1 MLSWGKG
8 GRELVR
14 YYGYEWQ
21 YPIQIMNTHLFSSNQ
36 PISGRFIHR
45 VHTEGGYSQHS
56 RDGHHYHLAGG
67 GTYTVVLVSVSTPHH
82 YHSLHRGLSVE
93 ELLYIYFILLITT
106 IPPYISK
113 HRFSSLSNIY
123 LYCINELLSIHPE
136 LIPFVLCVQTVSN

>member
-67 GTYTVVLVSVSTPHH
+67 GTYTVVLVSVSTPRH
-82 YHSLHRGLSVE
+82 YHSLLRGLSVE
-93 ELLYIYFILLITT
+93 ELLYIYIFYIINYNNTTIYFKASLFQSFKYLFIL
-106 IPPYISK
+106 
-113 HRFSSLSNIY
+113 H
-123 LYCINELLSIHPE
+123 
-136 LIPFVLCVQTVSN
+136 

>member
-82 YHSLHRGLSVE
+82 YHSLLRGLSVE
-93 ELLYIYFILLITT
+93 ELLYIFYIINYNNTTIYFKASLFQSFKYLFIL
-106 IPPYISK
+106 
-113 HRFSSLSNIY
+113 H
-123 LYCINELLSIHPE
+123 
-136 LIPFVLCVQTVSN
+136 

>member
-67 GTYTVVLVSVSTPHH
+67 GTYTVCQHH
-82 YHSLHRGLSVE
+82 ITITAYFVDFQWKDY
-93 ELLYIYFILLITT
+93 YIYIL
-106 IPPYISK
+106 Y
-113 HRFSSLSNIY
+113 Y
-123 LYCINELLSIHPE
+123 
-136 LIPFVLCVQTVSN
+136 

>member
-82 YHSLHRGLSVE
+82 YHSLLRGLSVE
-93 ELLYIYFILLITT
+93 ELLYIYIL
-106 IPPYISK
+106 Y
-113 HRFSSLSNIY
+113 Y
-123 LYCINELLSIHPE
+123 
-136 LIPFVLCVQTVSN
+136 